1 MILLLMHPHSCK
13 FVKFSVPHTI
23 LHVLIHISQQTLIEK
38 EWLAFGHKFT
48 DRCGHIQG
56 DSKEVSPIFTQF
68 IGEYILHPKACER
81 HQSIVPFTLLNF
93 RYEMCND

>member
-1 MILLLMHPHSCK
+1 MSV
-13 FVKFSVPHTI
+13 FVHVLPHT
-23 LHVLIHISQQTLIEK
+23 SQQTLIEK

-68 IGEYILHPKACER
+68 IGECVHLKHWEHHHNYCSSKAFEC
-81 HQSIVPFTLLNF
+81 
-93 RYEMCND
+93 

>member
-1 MILLLMHPHSCK
+1 MSEFLHLSIQASRCSHRYYIVVSCCNLVLLMAA
-13 FVKFSVPHTI
+13 F
-23 LHVLIHISQQTLIEK
+23 HVYIYTSQQTLIEK

-68 IGEYILHPKACER
+68 IGE
-81 HQSIVPFTLLNF
+81 
-93 RYEMCND
+93 